1 MSFPTHQKYLK
12 NCKKRYI
19 RALSLDQQHFQ
30 ECFLEGIML
39 NYQCA

>member
-12 NCKKRYI
+12 NCKKG